1 LIDAPATEGPLAEAV
16 TDDAFLGGALNL
28 LQPASGY
35 RAGLDAVLLAAA
47 VEARP
52 GEQILDVGSGVGAA
66 GLAVA
71 RRLPQVSVTLIERDP
86 QLAALARSNIARND
100 LTLRVRVIEADVTRP
115 LGAIPELAAAAET
128 FGHALANP
136 PYQIEGQ
143 GTSAGDPSRAAAN
156 AMPSGALDRWLRFV
170 AAMVRPGG
178 TATLIHRADALGDI
192 LNTLAGRFGG
202 AVVLPLHPRE
212 GEPALRLLVQAVK
225 GSRAPLELRPG
236 LVLHNADHSFRSDIE
251 AILRR
256 GGGLPLRAVPQAD
269 AAVGTRLPNFALAG
283 LLPLA

>member
-1 LIDAPATEGPLAEAV
+1 MIDAPATEGPLAEAV

-66 GLAVA
+66 GLARGAPPSASERHADRARSAA
-71 RRLPQVSVTLIERDP
+71 RRAGAQQHRAQRSHPTRTRDRGRRYP
-86 QLAALARSNIARND
+86 PAWRNSRACRRGRDLRPRARQSAVPDRRARHVGRRPVEGGGQCHAGGCARSLAAFRGGDGTPR
-100 LTLRVRVIEADVTRP
+100 RH
-115 LGAIPELAAAAET
+115 
-128 FGHALANP
+128 GHADP
-136 PYQIEGQ
+136 P
-143 GTSAGDPSRAAAN
+143 R
-156 AMPSGALDRWLRFV
+156 RR
-170 AAMVRPGG
+170 
-178 TATLIHRADALGDI
+178 
-192 LNTLAGRFGG
+192 AGRHLEHPRRAFRRGRRP
-202 AVVLPLHPRE
+202 PLHPRE
-212 GEPALRLLVQAVK
+212 GEPASRFLVQAVK

-256 GGGLPLRAVPQAD
+256 GGDLPLRGGAT
-269 AAVGTRLPNFALAG
+269 G
-283 LLPLA
+283 